1 MAYRCNV
8 GRDGIDTVRSSKKS
22 RNSAPMQN
30 TKRIVE
36 LLFGKLIEDQQQKNW
51 DKFVVE
57 NKDELERIIGK
68 TIEPIIIFDAAGHP
82 VAQAS
87 DLHSFE
93 IEDTSQEF
101 LDAIEKNLA
110 EPMIYD
116 SSLVDYESPW
126 FHASFAV
133 GEQHRGNIQPVV
145 LPVRTPEMTDVDW
158 ASYNEA
164 ILMSSCEDP
173 KTVETPRESE
183 DLL

>member
-1 MAYRCNV
+1 
-8 GRDGIDTVRSSKKS
+8 
-22 RNSAPMQN
+22 MQN

-87 DLHSFE
+87 DLRSFK

-110 EPMIYD
+110 EMEKP
-116 SSLVDYESPW
+116 SSPLLS
-126 FHASFAV
+126 
-133 GEQHRGNIQPVV
+133 
-145 LPVRTPEMTDVDW
+145 
-158 ASYNEA
+158 
-164 ILMSSCEDP
+164 
-173 KTVETPRESE
+173 PRESE